1 MQLLII
7 RSQLTLRKTDLRD
20 MFFKVAVDKGYDLSN
35 IASLDQFKNL
45 FGSAGDNIQA
55 IRILPRGIELL
66 WSLLMAMQEP
76 KKETAEEA
84 KSPSKAAEKKRL
96 SLA

>member
-1 MQLLII
+1 
-7 RSQLTLRKTDLRD
+7 
-20 MFFKVAVDKGYDLSN
+20 V
-35 IASLDQFKNL
+35 
-45 FGSAGDNIQA
+45 GDNIQA

-84 KSPSKAAEKKRL
+84 KSPSKVGDKKRL